1 MFNKQNLIYG
11 GIAVLGGAA
20 VGATASYFITKSVTR
35 KKYED
40 SLDQSIKDL
49 KAEYERKLAIAKG
62 EVEDEEA
69 EDETDEASEE
79 EESSD
84 EDDEESDGRSPIKTD
99 YTKYSKVSKVPEA
112 VIELP
117 DIDDIV
123 EPDDAP
129 PEIIERERPYL
140 ISDDTF
146 NDDLGEDS
154 RPWYD
159 KKELTLFMKDFIYIG
174 AEKINIPILY
184 DIDNDEI
191 VDVFVDEEVGAKL
204 KEAGLVKCGD
214 YARKNIELDV
224 DDFGHIDYDYGVN
237 EQCKRMDSIETEFKI
252 TRDATTSYAEDVLGQ
267 EVRKDNYRKVYRE
280 LYEDLGKE

>member
-1 MFNKQNLIYG
+1 MFDKKYLVYG
-11 GIAVLGGAA
+11 GIALAGAA
-20 VGATASYFITKSVTR
+20 VGATASYVITKNVTR

-49 KAEYERKLAIAKG
+49 KAEYEHKLAIASG
-62 EVEDEEA
+62 EIEDDEVEEEA
-69 EDETDEASEE
+69 TEESDEE
-79 EESSD
+79 EESSN

-99 YTKYSKVSKVPEA
+99 YTKYSKVTKVPDA

-117 DIDDIV
+117 DIGDLE
-123 EPDDAP
+123 EPDDGP

-159 KKELTLFMKDFIYIG
+159 KKELSLFMKDFIYIG

-191 VDVFVDEEVGAKL
+191 VDVLVDEEVSAKL
-204 KEAGLVKCGD
+204 KEAGIVKCGD
-214 YARKNIELDV
+214 YARKNIELDM
-224 DDFGHIDYDYGVN
+224 DDFGHIDYDYQAN

-252 TRDATTSYAEDVLGQ
+252 TRLADTSYAEDVLSV
-267 EVRKDNYRKVYRE
+267 EVRKDNYRNVYRE
-280 LYEDLGKE
+280 LYEKPREE